1 MKKTLGGLALIGLL
15 LSMVSAAHAR
25 GPLRASESNTRG
37 WQFMSHKERL
47 EHQSKIRSFKTY
59 ESCRA
64 YQIEHHQ
71 LMQARAE
78 TQGASLRKDGRDICE
93 HLRPRSVKP

>member
-1 MKKTLGGLALIGLL
+1 MNEKPGRWALMALL
-15 LSMVSAAHAR
+15 LAMAGAAHAR
-25 GPLRASESNTRG
+25 GPLRANEGNTSG
-37 WQFMSHKERL
+37 WQFMSAKERL
-47 EHQSKIRSFKTY
+47 EHQAKIRSFKTY

-93 HLRPRSVKP
+93 HLRPRSVTP